1 VILETLVDS
10 RPGVIELFP
19 ALPRRWAR
27 GRVSG
32 VRCRNRVTVAELVW
46 DQERSSAHAV
56 LRSDVDVTV
65 SVRCPRAVGP
75 ISRGEPV
82 AVVAGEPV
90 RIEFA
95 LEADWTN
102 GTLVP

>member
-1 VILETLVDS
+1 
-10 RPGVIELFP
+10 
-19 ALPRRWAR
+19 
-27 GRVSG
+27 
-32 VRCRNRVTVAELVW
+32 
-46 DQERSSAHAV
+46 
-56 LRSDVDVTV
+56 V

-95 LEADWTN
+95 LETGD
-102 GTLVP
+102 G